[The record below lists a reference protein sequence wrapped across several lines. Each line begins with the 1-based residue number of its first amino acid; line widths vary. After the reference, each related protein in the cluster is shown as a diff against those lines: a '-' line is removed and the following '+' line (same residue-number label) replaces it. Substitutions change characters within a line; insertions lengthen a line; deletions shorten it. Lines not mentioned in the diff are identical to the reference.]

1 MVTPRALLDLFV
13 GDVEGRRVGV
23 LPVVF
28 GGARRLRGVVR
39 GLLGGLARGGR
50 LGRFGVRFRRRREA
64 TSIRTE
70 GAPRHRG
77 GVPGRARRGACG
89 GGLPFAPTTLL
100 LFRALHHLDLR
111 DGLVFG
117 LGRGRSRGRCVR
129 ADHGR
134 EPATSFRTGRAR
146 RGCGGTRGA
155 RRRLVVLRGG
165 LDVGVRR

>member
-77 GVPGRARRGACG
+77 GVRSEEHTSELQSRENIVCR
-89 GGLPFAPTTLL
+89 LL
-100 LFRALHHLDLR
+100 L
-111 DGLVFG
+111 
-117 LGRGRSRGRCVR
+117 
-129 ADHGR
+129 
-134 EPATSFRTGRAR
+134 EKK
-146 RGCGGTRGA
+146 
-155 RRRLVVLRGG
+155 
-165 LDVGVRR
+165 